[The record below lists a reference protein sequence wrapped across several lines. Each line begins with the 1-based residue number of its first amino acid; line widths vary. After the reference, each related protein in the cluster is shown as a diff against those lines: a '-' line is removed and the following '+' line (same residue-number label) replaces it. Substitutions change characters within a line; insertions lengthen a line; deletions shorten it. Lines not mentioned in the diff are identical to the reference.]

1 MSRRLRLPLTLL
13 SVACGAARLA
23 AQGVVIAPH
32 AVYIDARVRSASV
45 LLYNPN
51 PQPAEITISTFF
63 GYPVTDSLG
72 RIVLRTVDHPDSTA
86 PSAAEWIQAF
96 PRRLTV
102 APLERQTI
110 RLLATPPPGLPD
122 GEYWARLVIA
132 AKGGQVPITGVSDT
146 TRVKVGLTL
155 EVRTIIGMAY
165 RKGAVHT
172 GVAISHLRGAV
183 VGDSVDIWSRI
194 ERQGNAAFVGTIHGS
209 LVDTAGRVRAEF
221 RAPIGVYYVLEPR
234 YAAAVGALAPGRYWL
249 KLELTTERE
258 DLAPEVILPGAAVR
272 DSVELRIP

>member
-1 MSRRLRLPLTLL
+1 VSRRLRLPLTLL

-86 PSAAEWIQAF
+86 PSAADWIQAF
-96 PRRLTV
+96 PRRLTI

>member
-1 MSRRLRLPLTLL
+1 MSRGLLVPLVLL
-13 SVACGAARLA
+13 TVAAATLA

-51 PQPAEITISTFF
+51 PEPAEVTISTFF

-72 RIVLRTVDHPDSTA
+72 RIVLRTVDRPDSTA
-86 PSAAEWIQAF
+86 PSAAGWIQAF

-102 APLERQTI
+102 VPLERQTI
-110 RLLATPPPGLPD
+110 RLLATPPPSLPD

-132 AKGGQVPITGVSDT
+132 AKGGQVPITGVTDT
-146 TRVKVGLTL
+146 AKVKVGLTL

-172 GVAISHLRGAV
+172 GVAISRLRGAV
-183 VGDSVDIWSRI
+183 VGDSLEVWSRI
-194 ERQGNAAFVGTIHGS
+194 ERQGNAAYVGTIHGS
-209 LVDTAGRVRAEF
+209 LVDSAGRVRAEF
-221 RAPIGVYYVLEPR
+221 RAPIGVYYILEPR

-258 DLAPEVILPGAAVR
+258 DLAPEVILPSAAVR

>member
-1 MSRRLRLPLTLL
+1 VSHRVLL
-13 SVACGAARLA
+13 SVALLA
-23 AQGVVIAPH
+23 LTTTTLTAQGVVIAPH

-51 PQPAEITISTFF
+51 PQPAEVTISTFF

-72 RIVLRTVDHPDSTA
+72 RILLRTVDHPDSAA

-110 RLLATPPPGLPD
+110 RLLATPPPSLPD
-122 GEYWARLVIA
+122 GEYWGRLVIA
-132 AKGGQVPITGVSDT
+132 AKGGEVPITGVTDT
-146 TRVKVGLTL
+146 ARVKVGLTL

-165 RKGAVHT
+165 RKGAVRT
-172 GVAISHLRGAV
+172 GVAISRLRGAV
-183 VGDSVDIWSRI
+183 VGDSLEIWSRI
-194 ERQGNAAFVGTIHGS
+194 ERQGNAAYVGTIHGS
-209 LVDTAGRVRAEF
+209 LVDSTGRVRAEF

-234 YAAAVGALAPGRYWL
+234 YAAAVDVLAPGRYWL

-258 DLAPEVILPGAAVR
+258 DLASDVVLPSAAVR
-272 DSVELRIP
+272 DSVELRIR

>member
-1 MSRRLRLPLTLL
+1 MSRRLLPLVLL
-13 SVACGAARLA
+13 TAGAATLA

-51 PQPAEITISTFF
+51 PQPAEVTISTFF

-72 RIVLRTVDHPDSTA
+72 RIVLRTVEHPDSMA

-110 RLLATPPPGLPD
+110 RLLATPRPGLPD

-132 AKGGQVPITGVSDT
+132 AKGGQVPIMGLADT
-146 TRVKVGLTL
+146 SKVKVGVTL

-165 RKGAVHT
+165 RKGGVHT

-183 VGDSVDIWSRI
+183 VGDSVAMWSRL
-194 ERQGNAAFVGTIHGS
+194 ERQGNAAYVGTIHGM
-209 LVDTAGRVRAEF
+209 LVDSAGRVRAEF

-234 YAAAVGALAPGRYWL
+234 YAAALGGGVLAPGRYWL

-258 DLAPEVILPGAAVR
+258 DLAPEVILPSAAVR

>member
-1 MSRRLRLPLTLL
+1 MTRRLLLPLALLALEAATLP
-13 SVACGAARLA
+13 

-32 AVYIDARVRSASV
+32 AVYIDARARSASV

-51 PQPAEITISTFF
+51 AEPAEVTISTFF

-72 RIVLRTVDHPDSTA
+72 RIVLRTVDHPDSTDR
-86 PSAAEWIQAF
+86 SAAGWIQAF

-110 RLLATPPPGLPD
+110 RLLATPPAALPD

-132 AKGGQVPITGVSDT
+132 AKGGQVPITGVTDT
-146 TRVKVGLTL
+146 AKVKVGLTL

-165 RKGAVHT
+165 RKGAVRT
-172 GVAISHLRGAV
+172 GVAISRLRGAV
-183 VGDSVDIWSRI
+183 AGDSLELWSRI
-194 ERQGNAAFVGTIHGS
+194 ERQGNAAYVGTIHGS
-209 LVDTAGRVRAEF
+209 LVDSSGRVRAEF

-249 KLELTTERE
+249 KLELTTQRE
-258 DLAPEVILPGAAVR
+258 DLAPEVILPSAAVR

>member
-1 MSRRLRLPLTLL
+1 MSHRMLLP
-13 SVACGAARLA
+13 VAFLVLGASALA

-32 AVYIDARVRSASV
+32 AVYIDGRVRSAAV

-51 PQPAEITISTFF
+51 PQPAEVTISTFF

-72 RIVLRTVDHPDSTA
+72 RILLRTVDRPDSTA

-110 RLLATPPPGLPD
+110 RLLATPPPGLAD

-132 AKGGQVPITGVSDT
+132 AKGGEVPITGVTDT
-146 TRVKVGLTL
+146 ARVRVGLTL
-155 EVRTIIGMAY
+155 EVRTIIGVAY
-165 RKGAVHT
+165 RKGAVRT

-183 VGDSVDIWSRI
+183 VGDSLEVWSRI
-194 ERQGNAAFVGTIHGS
+194 ERQGNASYVGTIHGS
-209 LVDTAGRVRAEF
+209 LVDSSGRVRAEF

-234 YAAAVGALAPGRYWL
+234 YAAAVDVLAPGRYWL

-258 DLAPEVILPGAAVR
+258 DLAADVLLPSAAVR
-272 DSVELRIP
+272 DSVELRIR

>member
-1 MSRRLRLPLTLL
+1 MSRRLLLTVALL
-13 SVACGAARLA
+13 APKAATLT

-32 AVYIDARVRSASV
+32 AVYIDARVRSAAV

-51 PQPAEITISTFF
+51 PQPAEVTISTFF

-72 RIVLRTVDHPDSTA
+72 RILLRTVDRPDSTA

-110 RLLATPPPGLPD
+110 RLLATPPLGLPD

-132 AKGGQVPITGVSDT
+132 AKGGEVPITGVADT
-146 TRVKVGLTL
+146 ARVKVGLTL

-165 RKGAVHT
+165 RKGAVRT

-183 VGDSVDIWSRI
+183 VGDSLEVWSRI
-194 ERQGNAAFVGTIHGS
+194 ERQGNAAYVGTIHGS
-209 LVDTAGRVRAEF
+209 LVDSTGRVRAEF

-234 YAAAVGALAPGRYWL
+234 YAAAVDVLAPGRYWL
-249 KLELTTERE
+249 KLELTTQRE
-258 DLAPEVILPGAAVR
+258 DLAADVVLPSAAVR
-272 DSVELRIP
+272 DSVELRIR

>member
-1 MSRRLRLPLTLL
+1 MSRGLLLPLALL
-13 SVACGAARLA
+13 ALGPATLA

-51 PQPAEITISTFF
+51 PEPAEVTISTFF
-63 GYPVTDSLG
+63 GYPVSDSLG

-86 PSAAEWIQAF
+86 PTAAEWIQAF

-110 RLLATPPPGLPD
+110 RLLATPPPSLPD

-132 AKGGQVPITGVSDT
+132 AKGGQVPITGVTDT
-146 TRVKVGLTL
+146 AKVKVGLTL

-183 VGDSVDIWSRI
+183 VGDSLEVWSRI
-194 ERQGNAAFVGTIHGS
+194 ERQGNAAYVGTIHGS

-249 KLELTTERE
+249 KFELTTERE
-258 DLAPEVILPGAAVR
+258 DLAPEVILPSRPTR
-272 DSVELRIP
+272 DSVEVRIP